1 MKKLIFIFLFLGIA
15 ILYIDCSNNNPSAPK
30 LNQSDQVTNTF
41 AKKPASHLTSI
52 MNLSFVLPWNRLYP
66 ELTWEG
72 TITIDGNNYYMKFD
86 HLSGPPRDYSQ
97 ASPFE
102 EYFYI
107 IDGNSNIV
115 LAGPDA
121 GVTVLANKL
130 PDPTKY
136 VMNGR
141 IEIANDP
148 FADWLG
154 RPVHM
159 SGVINWQ
166 FVIPPGETE
175 PGLFPETA
183 PGTFRIN

>member
-1 MKKLIFIFLFLGIA
+1 MKKLILIFLFFGIA
-15 ILYIDCSNNNPSAPK
+15 ALYIGCSDNNPSAPQ
-30 LNQSDQVTNTF
+30 LNQSDQITNTLD
-41 AKKPASHLTSI
+41 KKPVPHITTA
-52 MNLSFVLPWNRLYP
+52 MNLNFVLPWMRPYP
-66 ELTWEG
+66 ELSWEG
-72 TITIDGNNYYMKFD
+72 TININGVDYYMKFD

-97 ASPFE
+97 VSPFE

-107 IDGNSNIV
+107 MDGNNVV

-130 PDPTKY
+130 PEPTKY
-136 VMNGR
+136 VMNGK
-141 IEIANDP
+141 IEVANEP
-148 FADWLG
+148 LADWLG

-166 FVIPPGETE
+166 FVTPPGASE
-175 PGLFPETA
+175 PGLFPATA